1 MTRAAAAF
9 TLALLAPAELL
20 APTAGTVRF
29 MRIANSAFDRYT
41 KSPDPAQQKWMR
53 AKYWRMLAYS
63 PYFDSRLAWFPAAWA
78 YKDLYAIHVGS
89 PLAAE
94 HPEWILRDAAG
105 NRLFIRFACSGGSCP
120 QYAADIGDAGFR
132 AH

>member
-1 MTRAAAAF
+1 VTWAAAAF

-53 AKYWRMLAYS
+53 AKYW
-63 PYFDSRLAWFPAAWA
+63 
-78 YKDLYAIHVGS
+78 
-89 PLAAE
+89 
-94 HPEWILRDAAG
+94 
-105 NRLFIRFACSGGSCP
+105 LFIRFACSGGSCP

>member
-1 MTRAAAAF
+1 VTWAAAAF

-53 AKYWRMLAYS
+53 RQ
-63 PYFDSRLAWFPAAWA
+63 PA
-78 YKDLYAIHVGS
+78 L
-89 PLAAE
+89 
-94 HPEWILRDAAG
+94 HPVRVLR
-105 NRLFIRFACSGGSCP
+105 RVVP